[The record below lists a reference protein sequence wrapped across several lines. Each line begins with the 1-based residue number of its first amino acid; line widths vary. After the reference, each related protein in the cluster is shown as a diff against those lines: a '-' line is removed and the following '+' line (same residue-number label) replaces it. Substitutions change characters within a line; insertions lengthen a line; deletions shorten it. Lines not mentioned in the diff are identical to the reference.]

1 MDNDTVYVITEF
13 TKVLLFLQRTTVR
26 VRCFKFFTPGL
37 GKCMFPMA
45 GKANNNRKG
54 CLGSS
59 SPLSDSHP
67 YTVGLSYTWQ
77 PVFLGTLSVDRRES
91 QMGTVH
97 KSAVLVMQTAEP
109 EKRGTSFKFIIARIR
124 FSQTSAIDPSHFLFC
139 LQRLELPSH
148 TVTIFL
154 RFHRNIYSAMHVNLT
169 DFDFGERGLELDR
182 GLFRE
187 EEFKRAVIES
197 YSCSSETFQHL
208 INCSHSSVHSCQ

>member
-91 QMGTVH
+91 MGNVH
-97 KSAVLVMQTAEP
+97 LFVTLKSQQCWLSKQLNRKSEAPHLNSSLRAQGSL
-109 EKRGTSFKFIIARIR
+109 KH
-124 FSQTSAIDPSHFLFC
+124 QPSTH
-139 LQRLELPSH
+139 P
-148 TVTIFL
+148 IF
-154 RFHRNIYSAMHVNLT
+154 
-169 DFDFGERGLELDR
+169 
-182 GLFRE
+182 
-187 EEFKRAVIES
+187 
-197 YSCSSETFQHL
+197 
-208 INCSHSSVHSCQ
+208 SSVSRDWSYHRTL